1 VRGSAGATPYDRVVF
16 VKICGVTSEED
27 ALLAVAMDADA
38 IGFNFVSGSPR
49 QIAAQIAGDIAKRLP
64 ADALT
69 IGVFRDESPERV
81 VQIVNGTGLRG
92 AQLHGRETAEAT
104 RYVAERVPFTI
115 KAFSASDPALARAD
129 EFGVDT
135 VLVDGARPGSGE
147 LWDWELLDTLPS
159 GLRLVLA
166 GGLTPDNVAEAVQV
180 VSPWGVDSASGVE
193 RDAGAP
199 GGRKDPRKVR
209 RFVANARAAAPET
222 VPGPDLRPYDWID
235 DT

>member
-1 VRGSAGATPYDRVVF
+1 MF

-64 ADALT
+64 PDALT

-81 VQIVNGTGLRG
+81 VAIVNGSGLRG

-104 RYVAERVPFTI
+104 RYVAARVPFTI
-115 KAFSASDPALARAD
+115 KAFSAADPALARAD

-135 VLVDGARPGSGE
+135 VMVDGARPGSGE
-147 LWDWELLDTLPS
+147 TWDWELLDALPD

-166 GGLTPDNVAEAVQV
+166 GGLTPENVGEAVQA
-180 VSPWGVDSASGVE
+180 VSPWGVDAASGVE
-193 RDAGAP
+193 RAAGAP

-209 RFVANARAAAPET
+209 LFVANARAAAPEP
-222 VPGPDLRPYDWID
+222 VPGPDPRPYDWID